1 MIRKKEFLKFIGKAI
16 TRMNINVLTIFPEI
30 FEILNSGVISKAMK
44 KDILSIKA
52 LDIRK
57 NTTNK
62 HKNVDSKPYG
72 GGEGMVIMAEPLIK
86 TIKSIDKR
94 KLGPV
99 IYMSPQGQLLTQKKV
114 ISLSKLKNMT
124 VICGRYEG
132 IDQRVI
138 DNYVD
143 EEVSIGDFILSGG
156 EYAAICLIDA
166 ISRHLPG
173 TLGNK
178 DSYLKDTFSNGLL
191 KEDVYAKPEIFDSN
205 KVPEILLSGNHEKI
219 KAWKSEMSLLKTF
232 KKRPD
237 LLKKIKK
244 NKKYVFSLKDII
256 VVESLKSDGVQI
268 LRKYQ
273 KLYDYNN
280 NLPSEI
286 NTMIVN
292 GETGLVLLKISE
304 IIGEDNLEDLGIE
317 SVDYIVSILNELKLV
332 DLRNEILLKVL
343 PLKV

>member
-1 MIRKKEFLKFIGKAI
+1 MKLFNLLTVYPEFFESFKSHGLIKKGLDRGLIS
-16 TRMNINVLTIFPEI
+16 INVINLRDYT
-30 FEILNSGVISKAMK
+30 S
-44 KDILSIKA
+44 D
-52 LDIRK
+52 
-57 NTTNK
+57 K
-62 HKNVDSKPYG
+62 HKRVDFKPFG
-72 GGEGMVIMAEPLIK
+72 GGPGMIIQYTPVKEALEKIKPSK
-86 TIKSIDKR
+86 TI
-94 KLGPV
+94 LL
-99 IYMSPQGQLLTQKKV
+99 SPQGKLLTQ
-114 ISLSKLKNMT
+114 SKLNELSAENSIT
-124 VICGRYEG
+124 FICGRYEG

-237 LLKKIKK
+237 LLKKIKLT
-244 NKKYVFSLKDII
+244 KKQKKLLEEWSSKA
-256 VVESLKSDGVQI
+256 I
-268 LRKYQ
+268 L
-273 KLYDYNN
+273 
-280 NLPSEI
+280 
-286 NTMIVN
+286 
-292 GETGLVLLKISE
+292 
-304 IIGEDNLEDLGIE
+304 
-317 SVDYIVSILNELKLV
+317 
-332 DLRNEILLKVL
+332 
-343 PLKV
+343 